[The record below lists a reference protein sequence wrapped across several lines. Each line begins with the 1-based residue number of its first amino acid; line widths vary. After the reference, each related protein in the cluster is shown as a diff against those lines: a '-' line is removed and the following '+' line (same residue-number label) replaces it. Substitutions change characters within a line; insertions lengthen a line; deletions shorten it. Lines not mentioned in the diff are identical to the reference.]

1 MKIFNRVAVVAIAL
15 SAISVAAYG
24 ADQKAEKSAKSGGA
38 TSFQTVDAD
47 SNGAISMDEA
57 RAVSGLDFA
66 KADKNGD
73 GQLSKSEYEAAT
85 KGQGKSEK
93 SSEKKSSS
101 SDKQ

>member
-1 MKIFNRVAVVAIAL
+1 MKIFNRVAVVVFAL
-15 SAISVAAYG
+15 SAISVSAYG
-24 ADQKAEKSAKSGGA
+24 ADQKADKSAKSGA

-47 SNGAISMDEA
+47 GNGAISMDEA

-73 GQLSKSEYEAAT
+73 GQLSKSEFESAT
-85 KGQGKSEK
+85 KAQGKSEK
-93 SSEKKSSS
+93 KSSKS